1 MAERPLSP
9 HLSVYKFKYT
19 LAASILN
26 RLAGLILSL
35 GFLLFVYWLV
45 ALAAG
50 ARAYAQAR
58 ELLSLGVFKL
68 VYAVLIAAFVYHLA
82 AGVRHLIWDTGRG
95 LDRASARRS
104 AWIVAWVSIVV
115 TVILA
120 YWMLRP
126 GAYAR

>member
-1 MAERPLSP
+1 MPERPLSP

-19 LAASILN
+19 LATSILN

-35 GFLLFVYWLV
+35 GFFLFVYWLV

-58 ELLSLGVFKL
+58 ALLSLGLFKV

-95 LDRASARRS
+95 LDRASAQRS
-104 AWIVAWVSIVV
+104 AWIVAGVSVV
-115 TVILA
+115 VSLILIYA
-120 YWMLRP
+120 LLRP

>member
-1 MAERPLSP
+1 
-9 HLSVYKFKYT
+9 
-19 LAASILN
+19 
-26 RLAGLILSL
+26 
-35 GFLLFVYWLV
+35 V

-58 ELLSLGVFKL
+58 ALLSLGLFKV

-95 LDRASARRS
+95 LDRVSAQRS
-104 AWIVAWVSIVV
+104 AWIVAGVSVV
-115 TVILA
+115 VSLILIYA
-120 YWMLRP
+120 LLRP

>member
-1 MAERPLSP
+1 MPERPLSP

-19 LAASILN
+19 LATSILN

-35 GFLLFVYWLV
+35 GFFLFVYWLV

-58 ELLSLGVFKL
+58 ALLSLGVQGRLCRFACRL
-68 VYAVLIAAFVYHLA
+68 RLSPRRRRAASHL
-82 AGVRHLIWDTGRG
+82 GYRT
-95 LDRASARRS
+95 RARARQRPRS
-104 AWIVAWVSIVV
+104 AWIVAFVSVVV
-115 TVILA
+115 TALLIYSL
-120 YWMLRP
+120 LRP